1 MKKGLKKGLKILA
14 TVMLLV
20 TALAVTA
27 GLIFGVKGYFLYRQA
42 FDETPLSEK
51 VEEIRQQD
59 HLFLLK
65 NCRISTCRR

>member
-27 GLIFGVKGYFLYRQA
+27 GPYIWGERVFSVPAGL
-42 FDETPLSEK
+42 
-51 VEEIRQQD
+51 
-59 HLFLLK
+59 
-65 NCRISTCRR
+65 